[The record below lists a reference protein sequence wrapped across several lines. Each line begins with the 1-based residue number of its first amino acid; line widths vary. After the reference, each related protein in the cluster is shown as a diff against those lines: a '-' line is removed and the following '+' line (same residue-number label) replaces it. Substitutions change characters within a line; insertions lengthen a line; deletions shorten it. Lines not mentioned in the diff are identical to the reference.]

1 MPKIHYACALLLFIA
16 TPFFNI
22 VVYIAVLISG
32 AESGALFG
40 YMTFCT
46 ILSVLVLI
54 WFFANLVDDFH
65 KLKSGY
71 LKAK

>member
-22 VVYIAVLISG
+22 VVYVGVLTSG
-32 AESGALFG
+32 AESGALFD

-46 ILSVLVLI
+46 ILSILVLI

-65 KLKSGY
+65 KLKSSY

>member
-16 TPFFNI
+16 TPLFNI
-22 VVYIAVLISG
+22 VVYVGVLTSG
-32 AESGALFG
+32 AESGALFD